1 MTKKSDENIEKI
13 STEEELTKIKNEDL
27 PEIKGFRISTA
38 FLIILQVISFLL
50 ILTVGLVCSLVVRPK
65 NCIEPI
71 TTTTTTFPTT
81 ITTTFLTTTTQ
92 NILSY
97 KIILGNVA
105 SVRTSYRAII
115 GTNIDVTLIESAVY
129 IFNKLLIIF

>member
-1 MTKKSDENIEKI
+1 MTKISDENIEKI

-50 ILTVGLVCSLVVRPK
+50 ILTVGLVCGLVVRPK

-71 TTTTTTFPTT
+71 TTITTTLPTTTT
-81 ITTTFLTTTTQ
+81 TTTTQ

-105 SVRTSYRAII
+105 SVRASYRAII
-115 GTNIDVTLIESAVY
+115 GTNIDVTLIESTVY
-129 IFNKLLIIF
+129 IYF

>member
-1 MTKKSDENIEKI
+1 MTKISDENIEKI

-50 ILTVGLVCSLVVRPK
+50 ILTVGLVCGLVVRPK

-71 TTTTTTFPTT
+71 TT
-81 ITTTFLTTTTQ
+81 ITTTLPTTTTTQ

-105 SVRTSYRAII
+105 SVRASYRAII

-129 IFNKLLIIF
+129 IYF

>member
-1 MTKKSDENIEKI
+1 MTKISDENIEKI

-81 ITTTFLTTTTQ
+81 TTQ

>member
-1 MTKKSDENIEKI
+1 MTKISDENIEKI

-50 ILTVGLVCSLVVRPK
+50 ILTVGLVCGLVVRPK

-71 TTTTTTFPTT
+71 TTITTTLPTTTT
-81 ITTTFLTTTTQ
+81 TTTTTTTQ

-105 SVRTSYRAII
+105 SVRASYRAII
-115 GTNIDVTLIESAVY
+115 GTNIDVTLIESTVY
-129 IFNKLLIIF
+129 IYF